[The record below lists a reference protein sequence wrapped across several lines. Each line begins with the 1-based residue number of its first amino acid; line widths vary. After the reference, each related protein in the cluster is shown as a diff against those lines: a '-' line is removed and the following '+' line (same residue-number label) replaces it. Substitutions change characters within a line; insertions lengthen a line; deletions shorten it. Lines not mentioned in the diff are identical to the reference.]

1 MSMPGNALSSEPVQ
15 AAHLP
20 PDNRDRKDLLL
31 DFELGGIALNDPSQ
45 GLQVQPWEAWS
56 DGASVWVAPS
66 PGRTPTTLLLTGS
79 GITEVAL
86 SFDQNMRPTVAF
98 VEAGLAKLFWF
109 DASVS
114 GMVTTTYAGASSPM
128 LTLDD
133 KRAIAT
139 LTGTSDVL
147 FFYLLSGSLCY
158 RQQRDRF
165 AIERVL
171 GAVPPTSTRINR
183 VGMGANNRVQVW
195 LGAAVAEADSSTVYT
210 DLLTD
215 TLYVVD
221 TGQVLPMF
229 VSAANTSLWRS
240 RVFEEHDQPSFGW
253 ARVDAV
259 SYPVTLT
266 VLADGDPITQS
277 VPSDEPVR
285 LPAVRSREWQVE
297 VVGSSRV
304 LSVRLASSR
313 EELEADDASD
323 L

>member
-1 MSMPGNALSSEPVQ
+1 MSLPGNAASSSAVQ
-15 AAHLP
+15 AALLS
-20 PDNRDRKDLLL
+20 PDNRDRSDLLL
-31 DFELGGIALNDPSQ
+31 DYELGGVALNDPSG

-56 DGASVWVAPS
+56 DGAHVWVAPS

-79 GITEVAL
+79 GITEISFA
-86 SFDQNMRPTVAF
+86 FDQNMRVTVAY
-98 VEAGLAKLFWF
+98 VEAGTTKLFWF
-109 DASVS
+109 DTSVGS
-114 GMVTTTYAGASSPM
+114 MVTTIYAGATSPM

-133 KRAIAT
+133 KRALST

-147 FFYLLSGSLCY
+147 FLYLVGTSLRY

-165 AIERVL
+165 TIERTL
-171 GAVPPTSTRINR
+171 GAVPDGATRISR
-183 VGMGANNRVQVW
+183 VGMGANNRLQIW
-195 LGAAVAEADSSTVYT
+195 AGAIASTDAGAVYT

-215 TLYVVD
+215 TLYTVGGGGVV
-221 TGQVLPMF
+221 PMF
-229 VSAANTSLWRS
+229 QGADNEGLWRS
-240 RVFEEHDQPSFGW
+240 GIFEAHDQPSFGW

-266 VLADGDPITQS
+266 VLADGQS
-277 VPSDEPVR
+277 IAQAVPSDEPVR

-297 VVGSSRV
+297 VRATVRV

-313 EELEADDASD
+313 EELEADDGYD